1 MLSKKELLIKKN
13 ILIIGSSGFVGKHL
27 CKYFSKKN
35 FLTFHINRSKNKN
48 KNSFICDISNFKQLN
63 RLIKSFKIKFD
74 IIINLSG
81 QDTHDQKL
89 LKKTIIQ
96 GNKNLIRI
104 FKKSNP
110 KIIYMSSVLVYGN
123 SKNIQSENSKIKP
136 SIGYGKIKLSGENL
150 YKKLYKNYLIVRAA
164 NIYDN
169 FFLKKGLLKNIFY
182 SFKKNKKLKVVNLNI
197 SRNYIHINDFC
208 FLIYKAVLSKSLK
221 NQLTINIGFENI
233 SILEILKNI
242 EKKTNFK
249 FSLINSNLSINT
261 NPNINVDTKK
271 MIKLLKYNPKFTLKE
286 TIKKYLI
293 KNEN

>member
-13 ILIIGSSGFVGKHL
+13 ILIIGSSGFVGKYL
-27 CKYFSKKN
+27 CKYFSKKD
-35 FLTFHINRSKNKN
+35 FLAFHINRSKNKN

-81 QDTHDQKL
+81 QNTHDQKL

-110 KIIYMSSVLVYGN
+110 KIFYMSSVLVYGN
-123 SKNIQSENSKIKP
+123 SKRIQSENSKIKP

-182 SFKKNKKLKVVNLNI
+182 SFKKNKKLKVVSLNI

-233 SILEILKNI
+233 SILKILENI

-249 FSLINSNLSINT
+249 FSLINPNLSINT

-271 MIKLLKYNPKFTLKE
+271 MIKLLKYKPKFTLKE

>member
-13 ILIIGSSGFVGKHL
+13 ILIIGSSGFVGKYL
-27 CKYFSKKN
+27 CKYFSKKD

-104 FKKSNP
+104 FKKTNP
-110 KIIYMSSVLVYGN
+110 KIFYMSSVLVYGN
-123 SKNIQSENSKIKP
+123 SKRIQSENSKIKP

-150 YKKLYKNYLIVRAA
+150 YKKLYKNYLIIRAA

-182 SFKKNKKLKVVNLNI
+182 SFKKNKKLKVINLNI
-197 SRNYIHINDFC
+197 SRNYIHLNDFC

-233 SILEILKNI
+233 SIQEILENI

-249 FSLINSNLSINT
+249 FSLINPNLSIII
-261 NPNINVDTKK
+261 NPNINVDIKK
-271 MIKLLKYNPKFTLKE
+271 MIKLLKYKPKFTLKE

>member
-13 ILIIGSSGFVGKHL
+13 ILIIGSSGFVGKYL
-27 CKYFSKKN
+27 CKYFSKKDS
-35 FLTFHINRSKNKN
+35 LTFYINRSKNKN

-104 FKKSNP
+104 FKKTNP
-110 KIIYMSSVLVYGN
+110 KIFYMSSVLVYGN
-123 SKNIQSENSKIKP
+123 SKRIQSENSKIKP

-208 FLIYKAVLSKSLK
+208 FLIYRAVLSKSLK

-233 SILEILKNI
+233 SILEILENI

-249 FSLINSNLSINT
+249 FSLINPNLSINT

-271 MIKLLKYNPKFTLKE
+271 MIKLLKYKPKFTLKE